1 MNTKIFVMTHK
12 KIEAISDQMYIPLQ
26 VGSEGKED
34 YGYIRDNT
42 GDNISA
48 KNLNYCELTG
58 IYWLWKNM
66 ECEVIG
72 VCHYRRFFIREE
84 RLLSR
89 EEIEKQIEKTPI
101 IVPNSRYVG
110 CKDAYLQYTEK
121 HNEKDMQ
128 ICREVINEKY
138 PEYIDAFNYVMHTM
152 LMSIGNMWITQKAI
166 FDRYCSW
173 LFDILFEVE
182 KRIDLTGYNDYQRRV
197 MGFLSERLFRVWLIM
212 QPEMIS
218 EIEMKQIE
226 AQEFENAKKQV
237 KLVQRYVKLEMQ
249 PVINLFQSNAD
260 TSSLIPPKKCVD
272 DFDGKTPVWI
282 CWWQGEEQMPELIKM
297 CFESIKKHLPE
308 DVTTI
313 RFITW
318 KNCTQYV
325 TFSEK
330 IIRKFKEG
338 MISYTHLSD
347 ILRAELLYRY
357 GGMWIDLTY
366 LVTKPIPAELFT
378 RQKLCTIR
386 FKKPI
391 WKDDVTQGRWSGN
404 FWIAP
409 KHHKLF
415 EFMTIAFIYYWETQ
429 ETQVD
434 YYLID
439 YLISLALEIDRETER
454 ELADCGYWDSAVYDL
469 QKKINSLVSPERIR
483 YYEQASGIYKLNRR
497 KEYRKYNIVGRQTIY
512 GYLSEKYLDN
522 MC

>member
-12 KIEAISDQMYIPLQ
+12 KIETISNRIYIPLQ

-48 KNLNYCELTG
+48 KNSNYCELTG

-66 ECEVIG
+66 DCDIVG
-72 VCHYRRFFIREE
+72 VCHYRRFFISEE

-110 CKDAYLQYTEK
+110 GEDAYLQYAEK
-121 HNEKDMQ
+121 HNEKDIQ
-128 ICREVINEKY
+128 ICREVIREKY
-138 PEYIDAFNYVMHTM
+138 PEYIEAFDYVMHTM
-152 LMSIGNMWITQKAI
+152 LMSIGNMWITKKEI
-166 FDRYCSW
+166 FNRYCSW

-182 KRIDLTGYNDYQRRV
+182 KRIDFTGYDEYQRRV
-197 MGFLSERLFRVWLIM
+197 MGFLSERLFRVWLIK

-226 AQEFENAKKQV
+226 PQEFENAKKQV
-237 KLVQRYVKLEMQ
+237 ALVQRYVKLEMQ

-260 TSSLIPPKKCVD
+260 ASSLIPDKKCQD
-272 DFDGKTPVWI
+272 DFEGKVPVWM
-282 CWWQGEEQMPELIKM
+282 CWWQGREQMPEMIRM
-297 CFESIKKHLPE
+297 CYESIKANLPE
-308 DVTTI
+308 ETVTI
-313 RFITW
+313 RFITLD
-318 KNCTQYV
+318 NCLEYV
-325 TFSEK
+325 TFSEQ
-330 IIRKFKEG
+330 IIQKFDAG
-338 MISYTHLSD
+338 TISYTHLSD

-366 LVTKPIPAELFT
+366 LVTKPISRELFAQQ
-378 RQKLCTIR
+378 RLCTIR
-386 FKKPI
+386 FESPI

-429 ETQVD
+429 ENQID

-439 YLISLALEIDRETER
+439 YLISLAIEIDRKTEQ
-454 ELADCGYWDSAVYDL
+454 ELVDCGYCAPAVYDL
-469 QKKINSLVSPERIR
+469 QKKINSLVSQERIQ

-497 KEYRKYNIVGRQTIY
+497 MEYRKQNLIGEQTLY
-512 GYLSEKYLDN
+512 GYLTGKYLRDST
-522 MC
+522 